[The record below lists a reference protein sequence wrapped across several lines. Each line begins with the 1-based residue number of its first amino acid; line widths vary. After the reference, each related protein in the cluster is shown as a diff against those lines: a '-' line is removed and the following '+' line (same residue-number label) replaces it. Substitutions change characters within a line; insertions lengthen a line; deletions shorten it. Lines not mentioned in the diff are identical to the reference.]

1 MKYRVAITVFYI
13 AIIFLVIF
21 SGVIVYR
28 LMFLPPCTPTKDFSC
43 LLDGASVAGLAAT
56 VLGVAAA
63 ILALLGAFAVAAWW
77 TNLDER
83 VNKQV
88 TDLIKKDVAPQVK
101 ALESTITEANNQL
114 QKFAQVQDTT
124 IKNIDDASRALSY
137 LAMGNQLLEQKKI
150 QAAIQAFQKAKQLRL
165 KDVQVNYM
173 LGQIYRKIGSY
184 DEAIDCLETAIA
196 SEKEF
201 ALAHF
206 ELGIAYRSQADKL
219 YDDPALKQQHDQE
232 YGKAI
237 EHLNEA
243 TRLLPGDEE
252 IIATLGGTYRRYGK
266 YQDALKCYN
275 RGIITTVRWL
285 N

>member
-1 MKYRVAITVFYI
+1 MKYRVAITAFYV

-184 DEAIDCLETAIA
+184 DEAID
-196 SEKEF
+196 
-201 ALAHF
+201 
-206 ELGIAYRSQADKL
+206 
-219 YDDPALKQQHDQE
+219 
-232 YGKAI
+232 
-237 EHLNEA
+237 
-243 TRLLPGDEE
+243 
-252 IIATLGGTYRRYGK
+252 
-266 YQDALKCYN
+266 
-275 RGIITTVRWL
+275 
-285 N
+285 